1 MTNQPEYVE
10 LPIRVP
16 AIQLL
21 LLKLTLLKLDFE
33 HLEPELIRVKPMRP
47 PLWHPAIELSS
58 KEQKVVKRIKK
69 AKLFIFLRE
78 VRREL
83 FDDEFQIELAT
94 LFKDSTTG
102 LCPVAPAPLA
112 LAIILQA
119 YTGVSDDEMIEAL
132 EMDRRWQLVL
142 DCLDCEQPPFSKAT
156 LVRFRATLIAKG
168 FDRRLIERTV
178 EMAKKKGGFSSRSLK
193 AALDSSP
200 LWGAAKVEDTYN
212 LLGHALRKA
221 LGVIARQQ
229 EQELAAVATEA
240 GAQMLT
246 ASSLKAALDLDWDD
260 PIAKAQGLAIILQ
273 ALDQVE
279 SWVQQLPDLDDTSAS
294 EVQDSIAV
302 GREVQ
307 SQDVEVTADG
317 SPKLRQGVAKD
328 RRISIEDA
336 EMRHGR
342 KSRSQRVDGYKRH
355 VLKDLDIGVVRAVGI
370 TPANVPEA
378 AVTDDIAIDL
388 VSQDVKLK
396 ELHIDRAYLNSKL
409 VKERPDDLIVVC
421 KAWPV
426 RNGNRFDKSAFTLDW
441 DTGLIHCPN
450 QVTLPFQVGTV
461 VHFPADVCAS
471 CPLRDRCTNSRT
483 GRSVSVHPDE
493 KLLIELRERQLT
505 VVGRTQLRQR
515 VAVEHTLAHI
525 GQWQGNKAR
534 YFGSRKNLFDL
545 RRMAVVHNLHVL
557 ARMSEPTVVEGA

>member
-450 QVTLPFQVGTV
+450 QVTLPFQVGKV

>member
-1 MTNQPEYVE
+1 
-10 LPIRVP
+10 
-16 AIQLL
+16 
-21 LLKLTLLKLDFE
+21 LTLLKLDFE

>member
-1 MTNQPEYVE
+1 
-10 LPIRVP
+10 
-16 AIQLL
+16 
-21 LLKLTLLKLDFE
+21 
-33 HLEPELIRVKPMRP
+33 
-47 PLWHPAIELSS
+47 LWHPAIELSS

-119 YTGVSDDEMIEAL
+119 YTGVSDDEMIEAR

-328 RRISIEDA
+328 RRISMSARLGQYVMAI
-336 EMRHGR
+336 GLT
-342 KSRSQRVDGYKRH
+342 K
-355 VLKDLDIGVVRAVGI
+355 VLLLWIGTQDLFI
-370 TPANVPEA
+370 VP
-378 AVTDDIAIDL
+378 I
-388 VSQDVKLK
+388 K
-396 ELHIDRAYLNSKL
+396 
-409 VKERPDDLIVVC
+409 
-421 KAWPV
+421 
-426 RNGNRFDKSAFTLDW
+426 
-441 DTGLIHCPN
+441 
-450 QVTLPFQVGTV
+450 
-461 VHFPADVCAS
+461 
-471 CPLRDRCTNSRT
+471 
-483 GRSVSVHPDE
+483 
-493 KLLIELRERQLT
+493 
-505 VVGRTQLRQR
+505 
-515 VAVEHTLAHI
+515 
-525 GQWQGNKAR
+525 
-534 YFGSRKNLFDL
+534 
-545 RRMAVVHNLHVL
+545 
-557 ARMSEPTVVEGA
+557 

>member
-1 MTNQPEYVE
+1 
-10 LPIRVP
+10 
-16 AIQLL
+16 
-21 LLKLTLLKLDFE
+21 
-33 HLEPELIRVKPMRP
+33 MRP